1 MIKLKKMSILPKKK
15 MTKRGLELLLM
26 KADKKIAE
34 LERFK
39 EAVIVAMSSNPPGKP
54 PKLP

>member
-1 MIKLKKMSILPKKK
+1 MSILPKKK